1 MSVVVEDPD
10 DAEHDPHSVVRRLLL
25 VRGIRPIA
33 APVSWRASESELN
46 SDKDAGLK
54 HKGEMSVL
62 ETKNILQNAI
72 AQAKKLGMV
81 ETGDMVVGV
90 HRILGDS
97 IMKMLQVQ

>member
-1 MSVVVEDPD
+1 
-10 DAEHDPHSVVRRLLL
+10 
-25 VRGIRPIA
+25 
-33 APVSWRASESELN
+33 
-46 SDKDAGLK
+46 
-54 HKGEMSVL
+54 MSVL